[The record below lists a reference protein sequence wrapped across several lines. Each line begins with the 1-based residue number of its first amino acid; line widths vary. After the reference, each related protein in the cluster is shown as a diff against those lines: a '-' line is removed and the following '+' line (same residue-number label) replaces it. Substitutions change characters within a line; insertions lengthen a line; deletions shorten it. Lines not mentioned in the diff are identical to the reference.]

1 MFFIYWL
8 VLPSLFLL
16 SKICPPTLPDLT
28 EIILTENQKSPKK
41 RAFDL
46 YRFWQNPIIKAVDG
60 FEPTIKLLQS
70 RALPLGYTAI
80 TETILPKKMPYVKW
94 KSLSKVKKFGMIIEL
109 L

>member
-1 MFFIYWL
+1 MKIEWMFGFQ
-8 VLPSLFLL
+8 PSELAPN
-16 SKICPPTLPDLT
+16 SS
-28 EIILTENQKSPKK
+28 EIIFKLNRNYPDGKSKKPDFTGFSFAYFLFNQV
-41 RAFDL
+41 
-46 YRFWQNPIIKAVDG
+46 IKAVDG